1 MGCSPWD
8 CKESDT
14 AEQLTDTHIAT
25 SVPLENVETANL
37 SKDKL
42 SKRIALSTKSM
53 SLHFKVRSLGYKFR
67 LSRVAIN
74 SRV

>member
-14 AEQLTDTHIAT
+14 AEQLMDTHIAT
-25 SVPLENVETANL
+25 SVPLENEETANL

-42 SKRIALSTKSM
+42 SKRIAVSTKSM
-53 SLHFKVRSLGYKFR
+53 SLHFKIRSFGYKFR
-67 LSRVAIN
+67 LSHVAIN
-74 SRV
+74 SKV